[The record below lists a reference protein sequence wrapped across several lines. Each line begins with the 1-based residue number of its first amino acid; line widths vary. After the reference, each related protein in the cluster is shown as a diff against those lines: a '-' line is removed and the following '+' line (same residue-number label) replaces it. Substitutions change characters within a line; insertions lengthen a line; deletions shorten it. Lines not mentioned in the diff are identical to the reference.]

1 VIWKALLLIYNEL
14 DVRLT
19 TTGLRKRRFHHYLSL
34 EAIEDA
40 VESFRGFPDLVREFT
55 FGAAA
60 IEYEIKAIA
69 RPLTS
74 LTERD
79 ENDFWPSP
87 DDTRAELDQYAPARR
102 HDSVFVLWPKHNF
115 QNKTSVPSG
124 GWGLAIGASHW
135 SNGATYAA
143 IANAPTSAWQN
154 ETRGEVWLHEWLHGV
169 CHHFAQR
176 GFAMPQRDADGAE
189 LHGYQRSPT
198 TGWTDYYRDLMSG
211 MVAESGKRLGIS
223 LEAWAE
229 SFANYRGA
237 WR

>member
-1 VIWKALLLIYNEL
+1 MIWKALLLIYNEL

-115 QNKTSVPSG
+115 QNKTSVPGDASG
-124 GWGLAIGASHW
+124 FVL
-135 SNGATYAA
+135 
-143 IANAPTSAWQN
+143 
-154 ETRGEVWLHEWLHGV
+154 
-169 CHHFAQR
+169 
-176 GFAMPQRDADGAE
+176 PQRDADGAE
-189 LHGYQRSPT
+189 PHGYQCSPT
-198 TGWTDYYRDLMSG
+198 ASWTDYDRDLMRG
-211 MVAESGKRLGIS
+211 MVVENGRRVGHSASGLAGIFRRFSRRRAITNWCQTYEKVPALTHS
-223 LEAWAE
+223 LRVLTFP
-229 SFANYRGA
+229 ST
-237 WR
+237 